1 MAKVARGQ
9 RSIFQFIET
18 NKGDGRTY
26 SHTNE
31 ELMIPRAHHYSVDM
45 D

>member
-1 MAKVARGQ
+1 MAKVARDQ
-9 RSIFQFIET
+9 RSIFQFIKT

-26 SHTNE
+26 SQTNE